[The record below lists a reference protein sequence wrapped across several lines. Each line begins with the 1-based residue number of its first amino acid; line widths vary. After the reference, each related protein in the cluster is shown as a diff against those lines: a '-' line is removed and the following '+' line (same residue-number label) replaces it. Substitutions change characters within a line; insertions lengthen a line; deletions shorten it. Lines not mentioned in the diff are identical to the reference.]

1 MFDTEYDILFA
12 FLTSLIITYVAIPKV
27 IFFSERYKLNDVTET
42 RFLHERSIPVFGGIA
57 IFAGLL
63 CSLLFWSDFENIQFI
78 ITGLVIVFFVGILD
92 DLLGLTPYKKLIG
105 QILAILIII
114 YFGDMRIENMQG
126 VLGIGQLSDIWA
138 TLFTIFV
145 SIVIINAF
153 NLIDGVDALASG
165 IGVLSAASFG
175 IIAIIMRQYDVAII
189 AFSLMG
195 ALLSFLKYNFPP
207 AKLFMGDTGSLL
219 VGMTIS

>member
-1 MFDTEYDILFA
+1 M
-12 FLTSLIITYVAIPKV
+12 
-27 IFFSERYKLNDVTET
+27 
-42 RFLHERSIPVFGGIA
+42 
-57 IFAGLL
+57 
-63 CSLLFWSDFENIQFI
+63 
-78 ITGLVIVFFVGILD
+78 IVFFVGILD

-126 VLGIGQLSDIWA
+126 VLGISQLSDIWA

-195 ALLSFLKYNFPP
+195 ALLAFLKFNFHP
-207 AKLFMGDTGSLL
+207 ARLFMGDSGSLVVGMILSVLAINSIKFGLVTGSY
-219 VGMTIS
+219 GMPNKGPLIAIVFLAIPLFDSLRVFIVRTTKGRKRGGYQYGYSNFSWSCAPCSSQCCYTGGWN